1 MQQLKKRA
9 KVAAAFAINR
19 SGLRRAIQAG
29 QRARA
34 GGRRVVMLGY
44 HRVTNDF
51 ERERTLGIESCL
63 ISQNTFRQHV
73 QWLSSHFELATM
85 SRAVEVLQGRASAK
99 RDVVAITF
107 DDGYADVLNHALPI
121 LQALRAP
128 ATLYVSSAVV
138 EREGFFPHDRLYA
151 LLQRHEQSVAM
162 RQRTPPFTRALLERP
177 WRNTPTRPKEWL
189 HDLLQERTPAEIE
202 RICDEL
208 TFASENTVP
217 PLPATMKAVG
227 WDGVRALRDGGFE
240 IGAHTTSHAVLANVP
255 PDVAERDLRESKTAI
270 ERAIE
275 SPVKHFA
282 YCNGYYNDDFIDA
295 LKRVGYSSAV
305 TTEDRINRIGSDPF
319 RIARRVVWEGTAQG
333 LSGTNPNLL
342 ACQLD
347 GTWSA
352 LGFDASESGRRP
364 CPPAVR
370 EPLRRLA

>member
-1 MQQLKKRA
+1 MHALKKRA

-19 SGLRRAIQAG
+19 SGLRLAIQAG
-29 QRARA
+29 QRLRA
-34 GGRRVVMLGY
+34 GGRRVVVLGY
-44 HRVTNDF
+44 HRVTDDF
-51 ERERTLGIESCL
+51 ERERHLGIESCL
-63 ISQNTFRQHV
+63 ISQQTFKQHV
-73 QWLSSHFELATM
+73 QWLSSRFELATM
-85 SRAVEVLQGRASAK
+85 SRAVEVLQGRASAE
-99 RDVVAITF
+99 RDVAAITF
-107 DDGYADVLNHALPI
+107 DDGYADVLEHALPV

-151 LLQRHEQSVAM
+151 LLRRHEQSAAM
-162 RQRTPPFTRALLERP
+162 RLRTPPFTSALLDRP
-177 WRNTPTRPKEWL
+177 WHGTPKTAKQWL
-189 HDLLQERTPAEIE
+189 HDLLQERSPDEIE

-208 TFASENTVP
+208 TFAAENAVP
-217 PLPATMKAVG
+217 KLPSSMKALG
-227 WDGVRALRDGGFE
+227 WAGVRALRDGGFE

-255 PDVAERDLRESKTAI
+255 VELAEQDLIASKAAI

-295 LKRVGYSSAV
+295 LKRAGYTSAV

-319 RIARRVVWEGTAQG
+319 RIARRVVWEGTARG
-333 LSGTNPNLL
+333 SSHTSPNLL

-364 CPPAVR
+364 SAPAFR